1 MININDALIEKLE
14 KLAMIKLSAEEKEI
28 IKKDLNDLLK
38 YMGNIDEIDTK
49 DVTPLFSPVENI
61 LKNVFHFD
69 KTQSSDVIK
78 NIIKEFPNKKDD
90 LLKVPGIQ
98 G

>member
-1 MININDALIEKLE
+1 MINVTDELIEKLE
-14 KLAMIKLSAEEKEI
+14 KLAMIKLSENEKEV

-38 YMGNIDEIDTK
+38 YMEMIDEIDTK
-49 DVTPLFSPVENI
+49 DVKPLFSPIENI
-61 LKNVFHFD
+61 LKNIFHED
-69 KTQSSDVIK
+69 KAKSNEVLK
-78 NIIKEFPNKKDD
+78 NIINEFPNKRND

>member
-1 MININDALIEKLE
+1 MININDELIEKLE
-14 KLAMIKLSAEEKEI
+14 KLAMIKLSDEEKEI

-38 YMGNIDEIDTK
+38 YMGNIDEIDIK
-49 DVTPLFSPVENI
+49 DVEPLFSPVENI
-61 LKNVFHFD
+61 LKNVFHMD
-69 KTQSSDVIK
+69 ESKSSDVIR